1 MHFKISKREFINALS
16 TVSRAVSSTTPLP
29 LLLGIKIDVNE
40 DSICLTG
47 SDADISIKKTIPA
60 ASDDY
65 SLTIMDTG
73 SVVIKA
79 DIINNIVRKMDADDI
94 EVEVLDGT
102 RTKFSGHSVE
112 QTVSGMNVNDYPV
125 INFDKPETTL
135 SMEPTTL
142 MKIITQTCFATS
154 DKETR
159 PVLTGVNFKAN
170 GNRMECVATDSYRL
184 AKKVVELNGDYQF
197 NLTIPARSLRE
208 IGKSTNEMTKALDK
222 NEQIE
227 ISLNDK
233 KAQFLIGDTLI
244 QTRLIDGTYPE
255 TGKLIPTEF
264 KNELVVDARDMLNAI
279 DRASFI
285 RTDGVSI
292 IKLSA
297 NQNEVVISSRSQE
310 VGTSIEKI
318 DAISYKGEPL
328 EISFSGRYVFDAIQV
343 LTGSVVKISFS
354 GEMRPFIIQNTDDDT
369 ILQLVLPVR
378 TYS

>member
-1 MHFKISKREFINALS
+1 MYFKISKREFMNALA
-16 TVSRAVSSTTPLP
+16 TVSRAVSSTTPMP
-29 LLLGIKIDVNE
+29 LLLGIKIDVTE
-40 DSICLTG
+40 DAICLTG
-47 SDADISIKKTIPA
+47 SDADVSIKKTISA
-60 ASDDY
+60 NSEDY
-65 SLTIMDTG
+65 SLNIMDTG

-79 DIINNIVRKMDADDI
+79 DIINNIVRKMDADEI

-112 QTVSGMNVNDYPV
+112 QTVSGMNVSDYPF
-125 INFDKPETTL
+125 INFEKPSTTL
-135 SMEPTTL
+135 QMEPTTL

-159 PVLTGVNFKAN
+159 PVLTGVNFKAA
-170 GNRMECVATDSYRL
+170 GSQLECVATDSYRL
-184 AKKVVELNGDYQF
+184 AKKVVELDGEYNF
-197 NLTIPARSLRE
+197 NITIPARSLRE

-222 NEQIE
+222 NEKIE
-227 ISLNDK
+227 ISLDDK
-233 KAQFLIGDTLI
+233 KAQFMIGDTLI
-244 QTRLIDGTYPE
+244 QTRLIDGVYPE

-297 NQNEVVISSRSQE
+297 NENEVVISSRSQE
-310 VGTSIEKI
+310 VGSSIEKI
-318 DAISYKGEPL
+318 DAISYKGNPL

-354 GEMRPFIIQNTDDDT
+354 GEMRPFIIQNTDDST